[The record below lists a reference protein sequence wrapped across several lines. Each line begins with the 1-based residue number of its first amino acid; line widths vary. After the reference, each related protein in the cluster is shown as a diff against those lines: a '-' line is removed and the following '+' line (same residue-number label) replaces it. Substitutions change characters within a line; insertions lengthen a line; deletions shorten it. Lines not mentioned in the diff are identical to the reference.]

1 MHDMILAFR
10 KLRERKVRQKK
21 KEAIYELSGCVGA
34 FIMIQKPLIFHSINS
49 YFEREMSNTAMYVT
63 R

>member
-21 KEAIYELSGCVGA
+21 AIYELSGCVGA
-34 FIMIQKPLIFHSINS
+34 FIMVQKPLIFHSINS

>member
-21 KEAIYELSGCVGA
+21 KEAIYEWSGCVGA

-49 YFEREMSNTAMYVT
+49 YFEREN
-63 R
+63 